1 MRSTPLTTISP
12 DLLESLSERIAALEA
27 RLAGPSAPVLDG
39 LLTPPVLSERIGQTE
54 RTLSEWRTRGDG
66 PAFIRVGKTVRY
78 RPESVDEWLLS
89 REHNSTKDEVR

>member
-1 MRSTPLTTISP
+1 MIAISP
-12 DLLESLSERIAALEA
+12 DLLETLAERIAALEA
-27 RLAGPSAPVLDG
+27 RLTGPSAPVLDG
-39 LLTPPVLSERIGQTE
+39 LLTPPMLAERIGQTE

-78 RPESVDEWLLS
+78 RPESVDAWLLS